1 MLSIF
6 NLRLNNTKP
15 VKPDYIGND
24 LGQTRHYP
32 PANKEWFNSIY
43 AYNKNSSKLLAVTDK
58 VILKLIKAYFNL
70 YSHKLEKKI
79 KSRRLRMRFRR
90 RSTNRIL
97 VSRAELK
104 HSSEKVIVT
113 VYVYNRQKNYYLNKS
128 RKGLIGF
135 LIKDYPLIINKLM
148 SKINKLIS
156 IKKYLK
162 NHKKHLKVIKN
173 QISIKKYLK
182 NHNKHLKVINNQI
195 IHYEKELGDT
205 RGIWNRYFAKKM
217 FLKKGSLDIISKVR
231 EEKILLLKGFFSILP
246 EEKKNLFFNN
256 KFINYEKIYV
266 KEFICKY
273 IKYIEE
279 DMLHIYYKQII
290 LFNEFK
296 FKNTYLLP
304 LINLIEKIYNKK
316 IVLNLVN
323 LKYLYLNSY
332 IFTETIVTKL
342 RTRQNRILKVLRIF
356 LGIFKKPPL
365 DKLAIFNDMY
375 NRNKKIQNPKFNL
388 LTTNSL
394 FNSYCH
400 ILSSSCTL
408 FFSDGKK
415 NKSREE
421 DNMRMGKKE
430 IDCKNKNENVKQK
443 EKINNLDKIL
453 KILVP
458 QNFRH
463 KSVKYV
469 TNTVLTS
476 IKYKSASGIRLEAA
490 GRLTKRYTAARSL
503 FKIKYKGN
511 IKNIDSSYKGIS
523 TVVFRGHAKSNVQFT
538 KLKSKTR
545 IGSFGIKGWISSN

>member
-24 LGQTRHYP
+24 IGQTRHYP

-70 YSHKLEKKI
+70 YSRKLEKKI

-128 RKGLIGF
+128 REGLIGF

-162 NHKKHLKVIKN
+162 NQKKKHLKVIKN
-173 QISIKKYLK
+173 QILIKKYLK
-182 NHNKHLKVINNQI
+182 NQNKHLKVIKNQI
-195 IHYEKELGDT
+195 VHYELKLEATTVIL
-205 RGIWNRYFAKKM
+205 NRYFANKM

-246 EEKKNLFFNN
+246 EGKIEEKKTLFFNN

-279 DMLHIYYKQII
+279 DMLYIYYKQII

-342 RTRQNRILKVLRIF
+342 RTRQNRILRVLRIF

-365 DKLAIFNDMY
+365 DKLAILNDMY
-375 NRNKKIQNPKFNL
+375 NRKKKIQNPKFNL

-400 ILSSSCTL
+400 ILSSSCT
-408 FFSDGKK
+408 FI
-415 NKSREE
+415 KSREQG
-421 DNMRMGKKE
+421 NMTMENKE

-503 FKIKYKGN
+503 FIIKYKGN
-511 IKNIDSSYKGIS
+511 IKNLDSSYKGIS